1 MINVP
6 QYERMLRMDDGEL
19 RKCISEMKEKDAKE
33 LLFLIMSF
41 ANNWGKEKEGKGE
54 ENKAL

>member
-1 MINVP
+1 MITV
-6 QYERMLRMDDGEL
+6 QKYAKMLGMDDEEL

-41 ANNWGKEKEGKGE
+41 TNNWGKEKEGKGE